1 MSNLVGHQVLQV
13 NPTSNNVETSV
24 LSVSVPIPILLPGG
38 GIDNPITL
46 ATCGLQ
52 MVSPNIVGGI
62 ANIFISA
69 FVQNGVI
76 NENIQLYHL
85 HETGI
90 TSVTFTLVGN
100 SSQAVGVGLVFAGL

>member
-1 MSNLVGHQVLQV
+1 MSTLVGHQVLQV

-24 LSVSVPIPILLPGG
+24 LSVPVINQTGLI
-38 GIDNPITL
+38 L
-46 ATCGLQ
+46 ATCHLTE
-52 MVSPNIVGGI
+52 VIPNIVGGI

-69 FVQNGVI
+69 FVKDGQP

-85 HETGI
+85 HESGI

-100 SSQAVGVGLVFAGL
+100 SAQAGGVGLVFAGL